1 MKRSQSPK
9 NYRKIKR
16 KKSILKSS
24 TFWISLIFILVSS
37 GLFYFVC
44 FSSFVQIKNIR
55 VEKENIE
62 VSPGIDLI
70 SDQTIQSVSEL
81 IDDEVNKKIIF
92 YDSKSILLV
101 NGNSIVRKIIEQF
114 PEISQVDVEK
124 KLTQGNINF
133 YLSRKRGVAK
143 WCQDNNCLL
152 IDKSGE
158 IFSQLS
164 DIDQELLRITRID
177 DQSELIIRKSVI
189 NEEELSNILDI
200 YTKIKQS
207 SELDFYIKE
216 IKIESDEKVNVITED
231 GWIAYIN
238 PKGDISWQLTKL
250 EASLKEVPSENRDEL
265 EYIELRFNNFAPYK
279 YKSD

>member
-1 MKRSQSPK
+1 MKRSQSSK
-9 NYRKIKR
+9 NYKKIKR
-16 KKSILKSS
+16 KKSIFKSS
-24 TFWISLIFILVSS
+24 AFWISLVVVLISS

-62 VSPGIDLI
+62 VSPGVDLI
-70 SDQTIQSVSEL
+70 SDQVIQSINDL
-81 IDDEVNKKIIF
+81 IDNEVNKKIIF
-92 YDSKSILLV
+92 YDTKSILLV
-101 NGNSIVRKIIEQF
+101 NGKSIIHQITEQF

-143 WCQDNNCLL
+143 WCQDDNCLL

-164 DIDQELLRITRID
+164 DIDQELLRITKID
-177 DQSELIIRKSVI
+177 DQSELIIGKFVI
-189 NEEELSNILDI
+189 SEEELSNILDI
-200 YTKIKQS
+200 YTGIKQS
-207 SELDFYIKE
+207 AELNFSIKE
-216 IKIESDEKVNVITED
+216 IKIESEEKVSVIIDD

-265 EYIELRFNNFAPYK
+265 EYVELRFNNFAPYK
-279 YKSD
+279 YR